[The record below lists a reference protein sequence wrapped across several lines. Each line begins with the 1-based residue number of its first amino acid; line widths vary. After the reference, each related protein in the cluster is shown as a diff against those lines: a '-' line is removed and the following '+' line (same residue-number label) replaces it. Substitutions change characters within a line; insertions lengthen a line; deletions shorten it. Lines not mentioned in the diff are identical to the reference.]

1 MKQKARSAEATIQA
15 IGDSLHVRNWQA
27 GPAYA
32 ASVRWY
38 DS

>member
-1 MKQKARSAEATIQA
+1 MKQRARPAEATIQA
-15 IGDSLHVRNWQA
+15 IGDSLHVKNWQA
-27 GPAYA
+27 GSAYA

>member
-1 MKQKARSAEATIQA
+1 MKQKARPAEATVQA
-15 IGDSLHVRNWQA
+15 IGDSLHVRSWQA
-27 GPAYA
+27 EPANA